1 MDIYLLIY
9 NNRLNF
15 VKENIETLYKIHYK
29 MIKKYDDKQ
38 RNYEIFMCLN
48 NIKNNNFIKDL
59 LNINQIN
66 EVNDQIKN
74 TINFIIVFY

>member
-1 MDIYLLIY
+1 
-9 NNRLNF
+9 
-15 VKENIETLYKIHYK
+15 
-29 MIKKYDDKQ
+29 
-38 RNYEIFMCLN
+38 MCLN

-74 TINFIIVFY
+74 NIILQNNNI